1 MTLFSFLTTSLS
13 LALLLL
19 LLTYTAVYDW
29 LLLTS
34 SCWSMLGSVL
44 TNYLPFA
51 AFLVPDIFIIIIDLI
66 NAIIIQNTNYNITEV
81 QFIIL

>member
-44 TNYLPFA
+44 TNDLPFA